1 MPLPTGMF
9 VLPYASP
16 FFWSLPMILLL
27 LCELTADFLGKQ
39 WTMSKKSIL
48 FKASLSLYVLGNV
61 FWLYSILNGVGLARG
76 TIIFAVGQEM
86 AAVLMGIL
94 YFKEKMSSKQK
105 IGILLGMF
113 TIALMGGAL

>member
-9 VLPYASP
+9 ALPYASP
-16 FFWSLPMILLL
+16 FFWSLPMTLLL

-39 WTMSKKSIL
+39 WTLHKKSVL
-48 FKASLSLYVLGNV
+48 FKASLSLYVLGNA
-61 FWLYSILNGVGLARG
+61 FWLYAIMNGVGLARG
-76 TIIFAVGQEM
+76 ITIFAVGQEM
-86 AAVLMGIL
+86 TAVLMGIL

-113 TIALMGGAL
+113 TIAIMGGA

>member
-9 VLPYASP
+9 ILPSASP

-39 WTMSKKSIL
+39 WTLRKGSIL
-48 FKASLSLYVLGNV
+48 FSASLSMYVIGNA
-61 FWLYSILNGVGLARG
+61 FWLYAVLSGVGLSRG
-76 TIIFAVGQEM
+76 ITIFAVGQEIS
-86 AAVLMGIL
+86 AVLMGIL

-105 IGILLGMF
+105 VGIMLGMF
-113 TIALMGGAL
+113 TIAIMGGA